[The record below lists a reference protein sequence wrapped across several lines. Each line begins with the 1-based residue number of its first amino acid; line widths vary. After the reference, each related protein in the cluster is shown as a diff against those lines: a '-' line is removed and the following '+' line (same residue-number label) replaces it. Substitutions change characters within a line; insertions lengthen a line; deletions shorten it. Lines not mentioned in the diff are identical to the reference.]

1 MLLLFS
7 GEATRQQQSI
17 RNACDTLIGAL
28 EQANTNPEPSE
39 RYIFSK
45 ELLYLREAAR
55 GDKFILS
62 TLDSIPRQA
71 TSAAVGGIQS
81 EAGLK
86 ERFRKVYR
94 VCKRVALVPETG
106 GGLGTY
112 ALSYVQSLLVF
123 NIQTNGRVQPGQ
135 DLSKLDTF
143 DLLNLA
149 NMSMKRGDMESAVWY
164 VNHLKDESRR
174 VAQGWLEDAR
184 LYLETKQAFTLIQT
198 YMAARNISFVQ

>member
-45 ELLYLREAAR
+45 ELLSLREAAR

-123 NIQTNGRVQPGQ
+123 NIRTNGRVQPGQ